1 MRHLLILS
9 FCVFAVGCTQKPSPP
24 PIGTVT
30 AFDPYPAPAFSLTE
44 RSGKTVMKDDLAGK
58 VWIASFVF
66 TRCSGP
72 CPSISATM
80 AKLQGELLPTRP
92 DVRLVTIT
100 VDPDRDT
107 PDELKK
113 YATNFRADPEKWLFL
128 TGKESE
134 VRTLL
139 KDGFK
144 INATKNANPNPGDE
158 FDHNTKLMV
167 VDKAGQI
174 RGLCDGMKRDWD
186 KDGSVFA
193 EDLQKLTVL
202 VDQLLRE

>member
-1 MRHLLILS
+1 MRCILLLVLISL
-9 FCVFAVGCTQKPSPP
+9 FAGCTAKTTPP

-30 AFDPYPAPAFSLTE
+30 AFDSYPAPAFSLTE
-44 RSGKTVMKDDLAGK
+44 RSGKTITQNDLAGK

-72 CPSISATM
+72 CPSITATM
-80 AKLQGELLPTRP
+80 AKLQSELLPTRP
-92 DVRLVTIT
+92 DVRLVTFT

-128 TGKESE
+128 TGKETEALS
-134 VRTLL
+134 LL

-144 INATKNANPNPGDE
+144 INATKNANPKPGDE

-167 VDKAGQI
+167 IDKAGQI
-174 RGLCDGMKRDWD
+174 RGLFDGMKRDWD

-193 EDLQKLTVL
+193 EDLQKLTAL